1 MFNSRTGNAD
11 MNTTDGIWV
20 PTYYRHRRRFG
31 WLRAAGGPRVADWVT
46 AAVLATL
53 VLGLV
58 AYVRSAQHQDPSS
71 TVAAIQP
78 Q

>member
-1 MFNSRTGNAD
+1 

-31 WLRAAGGPRVADWVT
+31 WLRAAGGPQVSDWVT
-46 AAVLATL
+46 GAILAAL
-53 VLGLV
+53 VLGFV
-58 AYVRSAQHQDPSS
+58 AYARSAQHPDAPST